1 MQRIIVLNPKGGV
14 GKTTIASNLAAC
26 YAVNGHRP
34 ALMDLDPQGSSM
46 RWLRKRPEDSPLI
59 HGIAGFERS
68 GAVTRSWQL
77 RVPSECGAV
86 IVDTPAAL
94 DAHGFPEITRGA
106 DAVLVPVMPS
116 DIDIHATAKCIADL
130 LLVAKIRRSEQR
142 IGIIANRVRAN
153 TLVSQSLMR
162 FLNSLDIP
170 LITTLRDTQNYVRSA
185 EAGVGVYE
193 MPRWQVQ
200 QDFEHWRQLISWLAD
215 RHRAPRAARQASN
228 GVGVNG
234 ASIGGAAAGENLL
247 DGGAV
252 GEASLERVPVGDAAL
267 DGVAVSEVS

>member
-1 MQRIIVLNPKGGV
+1 MQRIIVLNPKGGS

-26 YAVNGHRP
+26 YAVDGHRP

-46 RWLRKRPEDSPLI
+46 RWLRKRPEDSPAI
-59 HGIAGFERS
+59 HGIAGFERT

-77 RVPSECGAV
+77 RVPNECGAV

-94 DAHGFPEITRGA
+94 DAHAFPEITRGA

-142 IGIIANRVRAN
+142 IGIIANRVRVN

-170 LITTLRDTQNYVRSA
+170 LIATLRDTQNYVRSA

-200 QDFEHWRQLISWLAD
+200 QDLEHWRQLIRWLGE
-215 RHRAPRAARQASN
+215 RHRSQRAAPALN
-228 GVGVNG
+228 GVVVGQAAIAEAASDETSINGV
-234 ASIGGAAAGENLL
+234 AVAEST
-247 DGGAV
+247 V
-252 GEASLERVPVGDAAL
+252 GEAP
-267 DGVAVSEVS
+267 

>member
-1 MQRIIVLNPKGGV
+1 MQRIIILNPKGGS

-46 RWLRKRPEDSPLI
+46 RWLRKRPEDSPAI

-77 RVPSECGAV
+77 RIPAECNAV
-86 IVDTPAAL
+86 IIDTPAAI
-94 DAHGFPEITRGA
+94 DSHAFPEITRGA
-106 DAVLVPVMPS
+106 DAILVPVMPS

-142 IGIIANRVRAN
+142 IGIVANRVRAN

-170 LITTLRDTQNYVRSA
+170 LIATLRDTQNYVRSA
-185 EAGVGVYE
+185 EAGVGIYE

-200 QDFEHWRQLISWLAD
+200 QDLEHWQLLTTWLAT
-215 RHRAPRAARQASN
+215 RRRGQLTAAID
-228 GVGVNG
+228 G
-234 ASIGGAAAGENLL
+234 AV
-247 DGGAV
+247 AV
-252 GEASLERVPVGDAAL
+252 GEAS
-267 DGVAVSEVS
+267 